1 MTYLCSKCIFFVPN
15 LTLMYIQG
23 DADYLRYRG
32 MQEFDQAM
40 QHLEEK
46 YGVCIPCTEFLALI
60 EFKYFFPI
68 SAGITIDNRDFDG
81 LE

>member
-1 MTYLCSKCIFFVPN
+1 MISFLISMP
-15 LTLMYIQG
+15 LSLSLQG

-46 YGVCIPCTEFLALI
+46 YGVCVAFGTSSLAVFFLTFTPGKVL
-60 EFKYFFPI
+60 
-68 SAGITIDNRDFDG
+68 
-81 LE
+81 